1 MRIAIGSD
9 HRGYPLKEQLI
20 GMLRSKGH
28 EVLDEGTCG
37 SESVD
42 YPDFARAVGEA
53 VARVSPRSDYVT
65 RTKAAVLDGTIDDPE
80 ASTLAAAFVVTAI
93 AAAAAGF
100 AATLLFLM
108 TRRRRS

>member
-1 MRIAIGSD
+1 MS
-9 HRGYPLKEQLI
+9 
-20 GMLRSKGH
+20 RSGI
-28 EVLDEGTCG
+28 T
-37 SESVD
+37 SED
-42 YPDFARAVGEA
+42 INWLEARLGEA